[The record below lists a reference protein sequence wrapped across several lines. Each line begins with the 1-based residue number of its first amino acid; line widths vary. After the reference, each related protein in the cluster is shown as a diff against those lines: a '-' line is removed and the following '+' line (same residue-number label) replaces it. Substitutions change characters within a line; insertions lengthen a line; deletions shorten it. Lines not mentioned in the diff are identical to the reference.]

1 MRQTTLSREDFITA
15 LVSLCGGDNP
25 AFDPDQDAQARL
37 PPHLITAE
45 VALHELCHVVSLGL
59 DWEKLE
65 KIATHNGRRPAPA
78 WMTRAIG
85 RQISGMLKGRSDHD
99 EIVALAIEC
108 EVMAAEGWEVDIERF
123 LVANGVFHNF
133 PVVGP
138 VERVRGS
145 DQIEIYAG
153 QVYELVE
160 LYGEKRG

>member
-78 WMTRAIG
+78 QARREAQPLLG
-85 RQISGMLKGRSDHD
+85 PPHDQLGLRQVGCCH
-99 EIVALAIEC
+99 AH
-108 EVMAAEGWEVDIERF
+108 AA
-123 LVANGVFHNF
+123 
-133 PVVGP
+133 
-138 VERVRGS
+138 
-145 DQIEIYAG
+145 
-153 QVYELVE
+153 
-160 LYGEKRG
+160 